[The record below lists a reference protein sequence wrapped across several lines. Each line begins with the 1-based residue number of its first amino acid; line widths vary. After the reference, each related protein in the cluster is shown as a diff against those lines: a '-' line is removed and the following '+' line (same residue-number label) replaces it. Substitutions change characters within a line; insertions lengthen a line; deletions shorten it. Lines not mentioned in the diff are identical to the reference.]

1 MPESVLPS
9 LNHWCI
15 LRVYAEPNGPV
26 AALILVTHTRR
37 GTDVREFELPYLL
50 WDSLGTR
57 AAADLVLRHYAAC
70 HPQAVERLG
79 RCTVKRRITAGLLR
93 HYYEYRSL
101 SA

>member
-1 MPESVLPS
+1 MPESVHSP

-57 AAADLVLRHYAAC
+57 ATAELVLRHYAAC
-70 HPQAVERLG
+70 HPETVARLG

-93 HYYEYRSL
+93 HYYEQHRQ